1 MRQRR
6 IAWPGA
12 WALAIVIA
20 LCIPGCGG
28 SSGGAA
34 PPSPPLLT
42 APVLTGQPAAATATV
57 GGTAS
62 FSVAASGSAPLAYQW
77 QKNGTPIPGATA
89 ASYTTPAL
97 ALADSG
103 ATYGVVVSNGAG
115 TVNSELARLTVT
127 AIAPTLDAQPVA
139 ATATVGAGASFSA
152 HATGMEPLAYQWFRS
167 GIAIPGA
174 TASSLSLGAV
184 RYGDDAV
191 AYTVEVSN
199 TAGTT
204 RSQAAVL
211 SVSPATPATMVAAC
225 TELTT
230 PGSYRLNADLATAA
244 SQASCISI
252 HDVQD
257 IQLDCAGHRIAGEG
271 TFGARALAIRNVRN
285 FSIRNCVLSTSNLD
299 ISDSSVGSFSQNTLF
314 SKTVN
319 LPNAVINV
327 WHGSTI
333 VFDNNTIAGSMQ
345 QFYSVGNTVSNNH
358 VTAAAGANSV
368 AGTVISN
375 WGIHDRIIGNSLE
388 GSWTGSG
395 CCNGADDGIILTDND
410 DAVVENNTINNVWDC
425 GIEWVGTLTRATIR
439 GNRVVNAANCAVGG
453 WYWASLSDSVIA
465 NNTAEKSATLFSIFR
480 VYGLR
485 PAGTDSDHR
494 LPADTAVVFTNN
506 LFEGNILKNPSLLAA
521 AGSFPLYSNVGYSG
535 LSTLPGER
543 APGPGDYQLKNNV
556 FRNNQFSTDV
566 EGPGFGTG
574 AVIPGAVVDGGGNI
588 CKTPTR
594 EAYPYPLK
602 CG

>member
-6 IAWPGA
+6 IAWPDA
-12 WALAIVIA
+12 WALAILIA
-20 LCIPGCGG
+20 ICIPGCGG

-34 PPSPPLLT
+34 PPSPPVLT
-42 APVLTGQPAAATATV
+42 APVLTGQPAAASATV

-115 TVNSELARLTVT
+115 AVNSELARLTVT
-127 AIAPTLDAQPVA
+127 AIAPTLDAQPAA
-139 ATATVGAGASFSA
+139 ATATVGASASFSA
-152 HATGMEPLAYQWFRS
+152 HATGTEPLAYQWFRS

-199 TAGTT
+199 PAGTV

-211 SVSPATPATMVAAC
+211 GVNPASPATMVAAC

-271 TFGARALAIRNVRN
+271 NFGARALDIRNVRN
-285 FSIRNCVLSTSNLD
+285 FSIKNCVLSTYSLEIN
-299 ISDSSVGSFSQNTLF
+299 DSSMGSFSRNTLF
-314 SKTVN
+314 SATVG
-319 LPNAVINV
+319 LPNSLLNAWHASAVI
-327 WHGSTI
+327 
-333 VFDNNTIAGSMQ
+333 FDNNTITGALQ
-345 QFYSVGNTVSNNH
+345 QFYGVGNTVSNNH
-358 VTAAAGANSV
+358 VTAAAGEHSV
-368 AGTVISN
+368 AGTVVSN
-375 WGIHDRIIGNSLE
+375 WGTHDRILGNVLN
-388 GSWTGSG
+388 GGWPGG
-395 CCNGADDGIILTDND
+395 ACCNGADDGIILTDND
-410 DAVVENNTINNVWDC
+410 DAVVENNTINDVWDC
-425 GIEWVGTLTRATIR
+425 GIEWLGTLTRATIR
-439 GNRVVNAANCAVGG
+439 GNHVVNAANCAIGG

-465 NNTAEKSATLFSIFR
+465 SNTSEKSATLFSIFR
-480 VYGLR
+480 AYGLR
-485 PAGTDSDHR
+485 PAGSDSEHR

-506 LFEGNILKNPSLLAA
+506 LFEGNIFKNPSLLGA
-521 AGSFPLYSNVGYSG
+521 AGSFPLYSNLGYSG
-535 LSTLPGER
+535 ISTLPGER
-543 APGPGDYQLKNNV
+543 APGPGDFQLKNNV

-574 AVIPGAVVDGGGNI
+574 AVIPGAVVDGGGNK
-588 CKTPTR
+588 CRTP
-594 EAYPYPLK
+594 PGDNYPLK